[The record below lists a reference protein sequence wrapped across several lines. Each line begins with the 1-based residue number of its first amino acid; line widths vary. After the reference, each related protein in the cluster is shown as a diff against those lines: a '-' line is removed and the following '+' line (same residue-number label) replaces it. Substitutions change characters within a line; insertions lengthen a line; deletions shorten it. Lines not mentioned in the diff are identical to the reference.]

1 MTSVLITVVDA
12 DLSSVNACVTSDR
25 EVIWHISVTVVLE
38 NDLAFQE
45 SSLRDA
51 RVDLLGLSDHNRLV
65 FQIVEN
71 GHLPDAIVFEAALDD
86 VLLEIT
92 IEAEDLL
99 VKLDKVWLIEFQDVL
114 SSKVV
119 GELVVRVRHALGGL
133 GWDVT
138 TLSSV
143 GDGVERHRLVLNIL
157 DLAKVHVRDL
167 LIAISDGRVV
177 RGSIPG

>member
-1 MTSVLITVVDA
+1 MITVVDA
-12 DLSSVNACVTSDR
+12 DLPSVNASVASDR
-25 EVIWHISVTVVLE
+25 EIIWHISVTVVLE
-38 NDLAFQE
+38 NNLAFQE
-45 SSLRDA
+45 SSLWDA
-51 RVDLLGLSDHNRLV
+51 RVDLLGLSDHDRLV
-65 FQIVEN
+65 FQVVVD
-71 GHLPDAIVFEAALDD
+71 GHLPDAIVLEAALDD
-86 VLLEIT
+86 MLLEVT

-99 VKLDKVWLIEFQDVL
+99 VKLDEVWLIECLDVL
-114 SSKVV
+114 TSEVV
-119 GELVVRVRHALGGL
+119 WELVVRVRHALGGL